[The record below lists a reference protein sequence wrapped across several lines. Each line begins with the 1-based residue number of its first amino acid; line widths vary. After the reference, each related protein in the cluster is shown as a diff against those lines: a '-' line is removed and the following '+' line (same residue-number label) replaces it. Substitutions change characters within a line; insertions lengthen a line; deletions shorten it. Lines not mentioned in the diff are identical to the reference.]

1 MAKAKKL
8 AEREYVRFKEIGD
21 KIKGSYR
28 GVEVIRNT
36 MSNED
41 MNMYLLKRRNKTFCV
56 FGKPGIDKQ
65 MTGVQAGQIIQFEYT
80 QELPPKMPGHSSTR
94 VIEVF
99 GDVNEVDGPFL
110 LAENRRLQEQLEL
123 VKSLVGVSKKKKRR
137 LKITLEEY
145 I

>member
-8 AEREYVRFKEIGD
+8 VSREYVRFNEVGD

-36 MSNED
+36 ITNTD
-41 MNMYLLKRRNKTFCV
+41 QKMYLLKRRNKIFCV
-56 FGKPGIDKQ
+56 FGKPGIDNQ
-65 MTGVQAGQIIQFEYT
+65 MEGVQPGRIVQFEYT
-80 QELPPKMPGHSSTR
+80 QELPAKMRGFSPTR
-94 VIEVF
+94 VIEVT
-99 GDVNEVDGPFL
+99 GSVNEVDGPFL

-137 LKITLEEY
+137 LKIKLEEY